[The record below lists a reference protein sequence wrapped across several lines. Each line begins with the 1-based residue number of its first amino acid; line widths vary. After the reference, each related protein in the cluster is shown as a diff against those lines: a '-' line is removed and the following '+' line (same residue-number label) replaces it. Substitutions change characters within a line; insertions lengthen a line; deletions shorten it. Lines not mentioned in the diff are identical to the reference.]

1 MCADAGLFEDVI
13 EIAEEAIGD
22 VEHGAGQAAQGEAE
36 FNPRLRA
43 VQGGEA
49 VVAIGRGEPDFA
61 AQMGEAQ
68 CRSSGRA

>member
-1 MCADAGLFEDVI
+1 MI

-49 VVAIGRGEPDFA
+49 VVAIGGGEPDFA
-61 AQMGEAQ
+61 AQMGQAQ
-68 CRSSGRA
+68 GGPAG